1 MPVFDHEALRAT
13 IAANAATVQTNAR
26 PESLVTAALAAGE
39 GRLTADG
46 ALAVTTGIFTGLS
59 PKDKFIVSD
68 ALTRDKVW
76 WDNSAA
82 MSEAHFEALLADF
95 VAATAGRDLNR
106 QDLSAGSNPAQRFGV
121 TVFTE
126 TAWHA
131 LFIQNLLIR
140 EAATGPQMTIL
151 PLPSFA
157 ADPERHG
164 TRNGTVIALDMTR
177 RLVLIG
183 GTAYAGEIKKSVFSL
198 FNFHAPLS
206 NVLPMHCSANVGA
219 TGDVALFFGLSG
231 TGKTTLSNDPARPLI
246 GDDEH
251 GWSDSGVFN
260 LEGGCYAKTINLSA
274 TAEPEIHAATRRFAT
289 VLENVTIGTDGQPD
303 YADGARTENTR
314 AAYPLE
320 ALPSIAPGSVGG
332 APQTVIF
339 LTADAF
345 GVLPPIAR
353 LTPEQAAYHFLSG
366 YTAKVAGTER
376 GITEPTATLLSA
388 RLARTGS
395 ATWLINPGW
404 TGGAYGT
411 GRRIDIAT
419 TRRLLA
425 AALSGELAAAPVRT
439 DPNFGFSVPTAITG
453 LAPELLDPRRSWA
466 DPAAYDAMAT
476 KLVGMFEANF
486 RKFEPR
492 AAAAE

>member
-289 VLENVTIGTDGQPD
+289 VLGNVTIGTDGQPD

-332 APQTVIF
+332 ARAPFMSLHPRVYG
-339 LTADAF
+339 A
-345 GVLPPIAR
+345 
-353 LTPEQAAYHFLSG
+353 
-366 YTAKVAGTER
+366 
-376 GITEPTATLLSA
+376 LLSA